1 MSEDKHFPPEA
12 PVPDALQDHQ
22 PTDKRAA
29 KGIWVA
35 MLAVAVVAVIALAV
49 IYGKTHT
56 QDAGREVEAPPAEN
70 AR

>member
-22 PTDKRAA
+22 PTDKSAA

-35 MLAVAVVAVIALAV
+35 MLAVFVVAVIALAV
-49 IYGKTHT
+49 IYGNTHEPGERGA
-56 QDAGREVEAPPAEN
+56 QPPEST
-70 AR
+70 R